1 MAISF
6 SYCLDTE
13 ESKKQLSLAENKLVH
28 FSDLQNSIQTE
39 REFESLFKAY
49 YKALYAYALAIL
61 KDDIAAEEIVQNV
74 FLKLWE
80 RREELLQKQSLKS
93 YLYKCVYHDSLN
105 HIRHMK
111 VRDKFAEYTKQQ
123 NYLEV
128 DAHEKATAKELEY
141 KLRNALNEL
150 PQQCRTVFQMSRF
163 QNLKYQE
170 IAAALG
176 ISVKTVEVHM
186 GKALKSLRLKLSD
199 FLPMLICLAAYIKLI
214 IVKLL

>member
-1 MAISF
+1 MDISF
-6 SYCLDTE
+6 SYCLDIE
-13 ESKKQLSLAENKLVH
+13 ESKKQLSLTENKLVH
-28 FSDLQNSIQTE
+28 FSDLQNTIQTE
-39 REFESLFKAY
+39 REFEILFKTY

-80 RREELLQKQSLKS
+80 RRQELLQKESLKS

-111 VRDKFAEYTKQQ
+111 VRDKYTEYTKQQ
-123 NYLEV
+123 HLLETDV
-128 DAHEKATAKELEY
+128 HERTIAKELEH
-141 KLRNALNEL
+141 KLRHALNEL

-170 IAAALG
+170 IADALG

-186 GKALKSLRLKLSD
+186 GKALKNLRLKLSD
-199 FLPMLICLAAYIKLI
+199 FLPMLICLAAYIKLVI
-214 IVKLL
+214 LKLL